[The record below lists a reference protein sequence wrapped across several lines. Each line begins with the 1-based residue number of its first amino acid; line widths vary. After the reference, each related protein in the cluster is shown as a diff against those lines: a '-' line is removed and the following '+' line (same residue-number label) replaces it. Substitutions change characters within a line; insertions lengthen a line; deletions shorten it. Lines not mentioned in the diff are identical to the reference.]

1 MGISPSELTVRL
13 ERQDLLDNRLI
24 RYYDTLHTQSAAY
37 VADDIIETLYNYEH
51 DIWSEMKDYILYRKI
66 TRIILQLAD
75 ELQISTKRALLLFYS
90 TKVGQQLHDPKY
102 GYQIM
107 SDTYI
112 VNDIKAELRT
122 AGEESWLTDN
132 PSSVDQTVGGEN
144 DRR

>member
-1 MGISPSELTVRL
+1 
-13 ERQDLLDNRLI
+13 
-24 RYYDTLHTQSAAY
+24 
-37 VADDIIETLYNYEH
+37 
-51 DIWSEMKDYILYRKI
+51 MKDYILYRKI

-90 TKVGQQLHDPKY
+90 TKVGQQLHYPKY

-122 AGEESWLTDN
+122 AGEES
-132 PSSVDQTVGGEN
+132 
-144 DRR
+144 